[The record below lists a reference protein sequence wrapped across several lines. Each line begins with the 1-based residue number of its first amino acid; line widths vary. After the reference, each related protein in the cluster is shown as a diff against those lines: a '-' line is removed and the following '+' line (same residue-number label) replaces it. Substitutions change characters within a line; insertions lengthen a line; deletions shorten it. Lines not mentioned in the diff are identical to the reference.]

1 MASNQQQV
9 SEVSV
14 HYRHVE
20 LQSGVELR
28 ETDDGGLFL
37 ALAEPPPVRTVLE
50 LRDARGGSAYE
61 ITAVIEVESA
71 GVSRGCRVRRI
82 DDAALQSRP
91 VGSERLADASGG
103 PSSGTGAMPAA
114 RPRSDDGEERWSD
127 DYGAQMAV
135 PAPVVDPDASDDT
148 GETSASFSGGGS
160 GGSGGDDE
168 DASDEGGDDDTSATS
183 TDSGNAGESPR
194 QGKKR
199 RGRKRK

>member
-1 MASNQQQV
+1 M
-9 SEVSV
+9 
-14 HYRHVE
+14 
-20 LQSGVELR
+20 
-28 ETDDGGLFL
+28 
-37 ALAEPPPVRTVLE
+37 
-50 LRDARGGSAYE
+50 
-61 ITAVIEVESA
+61 
-71 GVSRGCRVRRI
+71 RRI

-114 RPRSDDGEERWSD
+114 RPRSDDGEESWSD

-148 GETSASFSGGGS
+148 GETSANGS

-194 QGKKR
+194 QSKKR